1 MCSALMIAENEH
13 MCHCM
18 KRMYVTGLSDVLVM
32 QGDIVFESQ
41 RETKLQKC
49 FKMYLLVICTT
60 LNDILKLVYN

>member
-13 MCHCM
+13 VSLYEKNVCH
-18 KRMYVTGLSDVLVM
+18 RLSDVLVM

-49 FKMYLLVICTT
+49 FKMYLLVI
-60 LNDILKLVYN
+60 LYNFK

>member
-1 MCSALMIAENEH
+1 
-13 MCHCM
+13 
-18 KRMYVTGLSDVLVM
+18 M

-60 LNDILKLVYN
+60 LNDIPQVSLQLKI